1 MNGRKARRHKTYC
14 LLMGQ
19 CFLLFEEYLQ
29 EKTSVYILKPCQE
42 AGQSFEESPQG
53 GELVINKNLEIL

>member
-1 MNGRKARRHKTYC
+1 
-14 LLMGQ
+14 MGQ

-29 EKTSVYILKPCQE
+29 EKTSVYIVKPCQE
-42 AGQSFEESPQG
+42 AGQSFEESPRG